1 MIKQARVLKRDKP
14 DHPNANDAEINIE
27 DKVEEEVKGEITA
40 GPIIR
45 KRLKRSRSEEV
56 DQMSEER

>member
-1 MIKQARVLKRDKP
+1 MKRDKP

-45 KRLKRSRSEEV
+45 KRLKRSHSEEV